1 MVQKLACLCGYY
13 LDEDWELCVNVAHIG
28 WQWLETL
35 QPLNVTLVWNL
46 NVIDQTYAGQELD
59 FGSKW
64 EYLVATLKTS
74 DNFVVHVKD
83 GIDEG

>member
-1 MVQKLACLCGYY
+1 
-13 LDEDWELCVNVAHIG
+13 
-28 WQWLETL
+28 
-35 QPLNVTLVWNL
+35 LNVTLVRNL